1 MLEHKD
7 IFDQISKKCSEI
19 ITRSYSTSFS
29 FAIKLL
35 DKKIQSEIHSIYGYV
50 RLGDEIVDSFHS
62 FNKIELLSE
71 FKQETF
77 KSIKNKISLNPVINN
92 FQRTVNKYEIDH
104 KLIKG
109 FIRSMEFDL
118 NKKSYNNKT
127 YEDYITGSARN
138 VGLMCLKIFC
148 NNNQKLYDE
157 LSPYANA
164 LGSAFQ
170 KINFLRDFKDDNLEL
185 GRTYFPNLGNEKINN
200 TIKKEIEKDIDKDFN
215 FALIGIRKLPKN
227 SKLGVFIAYNY
238 YWQLYKNIRKENI
251 DSLLKKR
258 IRIPNPHKIFIIFY
272 SYIKVKLLNI

>member
-109 FIRSMEFDL
+109 FIKSMEFDL
-118 NKKSYNNKT
+118 NKKSYNNNNLFNEKV
-127 YEDYITGSARN
+127 EKIAAKVLKSESAFS
-138 VGLMCLKIFC
+138 VIDKDKQI
-148 NNNQKLYDE
+148 
-157 LSPYANA
+157 
-164 LGSAFQ
+164 LGS
-170 KINFLRDFKDDNLEL
+170 LS
-185 GRTYFPNLGNEKINN
+185 
-200 TIKKEIEKDIDKDFN
+200 KKEIIK
-215 FALIGIRKLPKN
+215 ALFTDN
-227 SKLGVFIAYNY
+227 QN
-238 YWQLYKNIRKENI
+238 E
-251 DSLLKKR
+251 
-258 IRIPNPHKIFIIFY
+258 
-272 SYIKVKLLNI
+272 